1 MNTLGSSGE
10 ALASNFLKNKGY
22 VILEKNYTTPLGEI
36 DIIAKDSGII
46 VFIEVKTRA
55 NDSFGYPFQAVN
67 ARKRKKLKKIAL
79 LYMKHLRE
87 EVPARFDVLSIQTHA
102 EGTYSIQHITDAF
115 EV

>member
-10 ALASNFLKNKGY
+10 ALASNFLEKKGY

-36 DIIAKDSGII
+36 DIIAKDNGII

-67 ARKRKKLKKIAL
+67 ARKRSKLKKIAL
-79 LYMKHLRE
+79 LYMKRLRE
-87 EVPARFDVLSIQTHA
+87 EVPARFDILSIQIHA
-102 EGTYSIQHITDAF
+102 EGTHSIHHITDAF